1 MILLRE
7 PGRLLLIAQP
17 AHAQLSGQFARAWD
31 FAALPSV
38 DAGAVNDVIL
48 GITLHD
54 LSWIGFEAAPTLN
67 PATGLPHLF
76 REVPA
81 RLHAPRWAAS
91 VDQAGSFGAWPAL
104 LVSLQGVRIYQ
115 TFFPR
120 ARAAPEDV
128 AAADAFLAGE
138 HARLPALR
146 EAAGAGEAAAA
157 EADRLLGACDW
168 LSLLFCGDPMRSP
181 RVPHVPLVGGVGA
194 IEVQLDAARRGTIAP
209 WPFATPRVGF
219 RCEARV
225 LPGNA
230 RFADEAA
237 MRKALSEAPREALRW
252 ELAAY
257 SASGSG

>member
-17 AHAQLSGQFARAWD
+17 AHAHLSGQFARAWD

-38 DAGAVNDVIL
+38 DAGARNDVIL

-91 VDQAGSFGAWPAL
+91 VDQAGAFGAWAAL
-104 LVSLQGVRIYQ
+104 LVSLQGVRIYE

-120 ARAAPEDV
+120 ARAAAEDV
-128 AAADAFLAGE
+128 AAADAFLAAE
-138 HARLPALR
+138 HARLPALKR
-146 EAAGAGEAAAA
+146 AAGASDAAAG

-168 LSLLFCGDPMRSP
+168 LSLLFCGDPMRKP
-181 RVPHVPLVGGVGA
+181 RVPHAPLPGGVGE
-194 IEVQLDAARRGTIAP
+194 IEVRLDAGRRGTIVP
-209 WPFATPRVGF
+209 WPFAAPRVTF
-219 RCEARV
+219 TCEARV
-225 LPGNA
+225 LAGDA
-230 RFADEAA
+230 RFEDEAA
-237 MRKALSEAPREALRW
+237 MRAALKQAPHEVLRW
-252 ELAAY
+252 ELAAPT
-257 SASGSG
+257 

>member
-7 PGRLLLIAQP
+7 AGRILLVAQP
-17 AHAQLSGQFARAWD
+17 AHAHLSGQFARAWD
-31 FAALPSV
+31 FAALPSLPESSRE
-38 DAGAVNDVIL
+38 AVVL

-91 VDQAGSFGAWPAL
+91 VDQAGAFGAWPAL
-104 LVSLQGVRIYQ
+104 LVSLQGVRIYE

-138 HARLPALR
+138 HARRPTLMA
-146 EAAGAGEAAAA
+146 AAGAGEASVA

-181 RVPHVPLVGGVGA
+181 RVPEAPLGGGA
-194 IEVQLDAARRGTIAP
+194 GEIEVRLDQARNGTITP
-209 WPFATPRVGF
+209 WPFAADHVAF
-219 RCEARV
+219 ACEARV
-225 LPGNA
+225 LPADA
-230 RFADEAA
+230 RFTDEGA
-237 MRKALSEAPREALRW
+237 MRAALAAAPRETLRW
-252 ELAAY
+252 TLARA
-257 SASGSG
+257 G